1 MNDSDVRLVLRDIPV
16 LNFLLGLVFAGVG
29 GYALYQGGP
38 VIMLLFL
45 AIGLAFLVFSSIL
58 TVTAD
63 RVTRFLT
70 LKYRSVLLSS
80 QKEYSF
86 DEIAGISVEA
96 VRGSKGG
103 TNYRVVLKRTDGQLI
118 PLRSSSST
126 GSSSKERLASKLR
139 DFTGIAAFDS
149 SPAAKTYAAL
159 ASYTKEL
166 QESDGVH
173 WIIQPVGFAR
183 WYSPDFKTSGF
194 FLCIAQKA
202 EGQASGGI
210 LASMGNVIFK
220 RVLSNQF
227 RPDDIPGLDHACQLM
242 PLDPLLEP
250 HFMAYTNAPDSIGPV
265 LNSKVAMLLADWA
278 ARHPVRQLR
287 QMPASGPLT
296 ILFSP
301 SGVYLA
307 PMQPLQ
313 PDLVGELT
321 GLGSAL
327 VKAQSGSGF

>member
-1 MNDSDVRLVLRDIPV
+1 MNDSDVRLVLRDIPI
-16 LNFLLGLVFAGVG
+16 LNFLLGFVFAGVG
-29 GYALYQGGP
+29 GCGFYLGGP

-45 AIGLAFLVFSSIL
+45 AIGLAFLLFSSVL
-58 TVTAD
+58 TITAD
-63 RVTRFLT
+63 RVTRSLT

-80 QKEYSF
+80 QKQYFF
-86 DEIAGISVEA
+86 DEIVGIGVEA

-126 GSSSKERLASKLR
+126 GSSSKERLASKLC
-139 DFTGIAAFDS
+139 DFTGIGAVDC
-149 SPAAKTYAAL
+149 SPAARTYAAL

-220 RVLSNQF
+220 QLLSKQF
-227 RPDDIPGLDHACQLM
+227 RPDEIPGLDHACQLM

-250 HFMAYTNAPDSIGPV
+250 HFMAYSNAPDSIGPV
-265 LNSKVAMLLADWA
+265 LNSKVATLLADWA
-278 ARHPVRQLR
+278 GRHPIRQLR

-301 SGVYLA
+301 DGVYLA

-327 VKAQSGSGF
+327 IKAQSRSGF